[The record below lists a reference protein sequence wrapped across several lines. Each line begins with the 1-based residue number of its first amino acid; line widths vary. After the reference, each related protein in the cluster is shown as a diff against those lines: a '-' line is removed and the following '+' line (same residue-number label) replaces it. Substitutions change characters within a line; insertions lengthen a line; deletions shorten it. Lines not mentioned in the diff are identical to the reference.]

1 MTIEIAI
8 EVNFVAQLVLL
19 PIHPTLRQVG
29 FNLPLEVVADVLRE
43 RNSLILSQGGIGFRI
58 TLLVLH
64 VLVLHDD
71 LLLLSEGL
79 TLFDQRSFDNHLR
92 IAEELV
98 RVDAGMLGFLE
109 VGVEFYQP
117 LYVRLGDENALVAE
131 ISSHRIEEAN
141 AVNQLDFA
149 SPSLQLAIRQDPDV
163 GGDTGVEEEFVGQRD
178 DALQPVV
185 FDYPFSDVTLA
196 AAGIAGEH
204 RGAVQDNS
212 DPAAAGLHLGEHVL
226 EEQQRPV
233 GATGC
238 AGCEPAARSARLRFH
253 GGFLGLP
260 TDAERGIGYHV
271 VEAFPLK
278 LVFGEAGAELDSV
291 GVFAGYQH
299 VRFAD
304 GVGLRVEFLS
314 QQPDIGVRI
323 DLFAKVFLANRQHAA
338 GAAARIEDAADNP
351 LSARL
356 LAVFG
361 E

>member
-8 EVNFVAQLVLL
+8 EVDFVAHLVLL

-43 RNSLILSQGGIGFRI
+43 RNPLILSQGGIGFRNP
-58 TLLVLH
+58 LLVLH
-64 VLVLHDD
+64 DE
-71 LLLLSEGL
+71 LLFLPQNL

-98 RVDAGMLGFLE
+98 RIDFGVLAFLK
-109 VGVEFYQP
+109 VGVDFYQP
-117 LYVRLGDENALVAE
+117 LYVRLGDENALGAE
-131 ISSHRIEEAN
+131 ISSHRIEETR
-141 AVNQLDFA
+141 AVYQLDFA
-149 SPSLQLAIRQDPDV
+149 SSSLQLAIRQDPDI

-185 FDYPFSDVTLA
+185 FDNPFPDVALA

-204 RGAVQDNS
+204 RGAVQDDS
-212 DPAAAGLHLGEHVL
+212 HPAAAALHFGEHVL
-226 EEQQRPV
+226 EKQQRSV
-233 GATGC
+233 GAAGR
-238 AGCEPAARSARLRFH
+238 AGCEPAAGSARLRFH

-278 LVFGEAGAELDSV
+278 LVFGEAGAELDGV
-291 GVFAGYQH
+291 GIFAGYQH

-323 DLFAKVFLANRQHAA
+323 DLFAKVFFANRQHTA
-338 GAAARIEDAADNP
+338 GAATRVEDAADNS

>member
-1 MTIEIAI
+1 M
-8 EVNFVAQLVLL
+8 
-19 PIHPTLRQVG
+19 R

-43 RNSLILSQGGIGFRI
+43 RNPLILSQRGVGFRNP
-58 TLLVLH
+58 LF
-64 VLVLHDD
+64 VLHDD
-71 LLLLSEGL
+71 LFFLSANL
-79 TLFDQRSFDNHLR
+79 ALFDQRSFDNHLGV
-92 IAEELV
+92 AEELV
-98 RVDAGMLGFLE
+98 RIDFGVLAFLK
-109 VGVEFYQP
+109 VGVDFYQP
-117 LYVRLGDENALVAE
+117 LYVRLGNENALGAE
-131 ISSHRIEEAN
+131 ISFHRIEEAN

-149 SPSLQLAIRQDPDV
+149 SSSLQLAIRQNPDI
-163 GGDTGVEEEFVGQRD
+163 GGDTSIEEEFVGQRD

-185 FDYPFSDVTLA
+185 FDNPFSDVALA
-196 AAGIAGEH
+196 AAGVAGEH
-204 RGAVQDNS
+204 RGAVKDDS
-212 DPAAAGLHLGEHVL
+212 DPAAAALHLGEHVL
-226 EEQQRPV
+226 EKQQRPV
-233 GATGC
+233 GAAGR
-238 AGCEPAARSARLRFH
+238 AGCEPAAGSARLRFH

-271 VEAFPLK
+271 VESFPLK

-291 GVFAGYQH
+291 GVLAGYQH

-338 GAAARIEDAADNP
+338 GAAAGIEDAADNP
-351 LSARL
+351 LSARI

>member
-1 MTIEIAI
+1 MSSAKGIRSSSRRAGS
-8 EVNFVAQLVLL
+8 
-19 PIHPTLRQVG
+19 G
-29 FNLPLEVVADVLRE
+29 FGTPFLSFLSPNLA
-43 RNSLILSQGGIGFRI
+43 
-58 TLLVLH
+58 
-64 VLVLHDD
+64 
-71 LLLLSEGL
+71 
-79 TLFDQRSFDNHLR
+79 LFDQRPFDNHFGV
-92 IAEELV
+92 AEELV
-98 RVDAGMLGFLE
+98 RIDFGVLAFLE
-109 VGVEFYQP
+109 VGVDFYQP

-131 ISSHRIEEAN
+131 ISFHRIEEAS

-149 SPSLQLAIRQDPDV
+149 SPSLQLAIRQNPDV

-185 FDYPFSDVTLA
+185 FDNPASDVTLA
-196 AAGIAGEH
+196 AAGVAGEH
-204 RGAVQDNS
+204 RGAVQDDS
-212 DPAAAGLHLGEHVL
+212 DPAAAALHLGEHVL
-226 EEQQRPV
+226 EEQQRSV
-233 GATGC
+233 GAAGR
-238 AGCEPAARSARLRFH
+238 AGCEPAAGSARLRFH

-304 GVGLRVEFLS
+304 GVGLRVEFLT
-314 QQPDIGVRI
+314 QQPDIRIRI
-323 DLFAKVFLANRQHAA
+323 DLLAKVFLANRQHAA
-338 GAAARIEDAADNP
+338 GAAAGIEDAADNP